1 MILRLYVSDST
12 VYASIDSAQPVA
24 VPLDADRIHSV
35 TAIYADR
42 IITLALAFRGSAWL
56 AAAIFTSDVGAG
68 RREAL
73 ADYIAADLP
82 DGPISIEYTL
92 SDAESRIASLGAIG
106 AA

>member
-1 MILRLYVSDST
+1 MILHLYVSDST
-12 VYASIDSAQPVA
+12 VYATIDSAPPVV
-24 VPLDADRIHSV
+24 VPLDADRVHSV

-68 RREAL
+68 RREVL

-82 DGPISIEYTL
+82 DGPLAVEYTL
-92 SDAESRIASLGAIG
+92 ADAEYRIASLGAIG

>member
-12 VYASIDSAQPVA
+12 VYASIDSAPPVV

-42 IITLALAFRGSAWL
+42 LVTLALAFRGSVWL

-82 DGPISIEYTL
+82 DGPLAIEYTL
-92 SDAESRIASLGAIG
+92 SDAEYRVSSLGA
-106 AA
+106 ASA

>member
-1 MILRLYVSDST
+1 MILHLYVSDST
-12 VYASIDSAQPVA
+12 VYASIDSASPVV

-42 IITLALAFRGSAWL
+42 LVTLALAFRDSAWL
-56 AAAIFTSDVGAG
+56 AGAIFTTDAG
-68 RREAL
+68 TRRRESVG
-73 ADYIAADLP
+73 DHISAALP
-82 DGPISIEYTL
+82 DGPLAVEYTL